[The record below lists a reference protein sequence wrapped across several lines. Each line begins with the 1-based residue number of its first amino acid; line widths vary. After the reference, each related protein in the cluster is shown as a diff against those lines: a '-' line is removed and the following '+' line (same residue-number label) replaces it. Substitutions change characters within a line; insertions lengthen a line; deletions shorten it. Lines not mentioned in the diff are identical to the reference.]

1 MARIKFNVNG
11 TTYSTWN
18 HTTKL
23 TTPSLILNDNGTLRY
38 TPLFAINNGAEGT
51 LDNHWYYR
59 CGALAITHNN
69 TKYHVAI
76 SRRYTNVLSG
86 TISTT
91 ITHSG
96 KTGTGTTTTTTSK
109 TVTPMGYHDFGT
121 QFVGPGSQTVTANVT
136 VNYGVTF
143 LQTPAIYIN
152 YGGVLVSAG
161 TSSCVIRV
169 LGTATNSGTSSLNVN
184 VGFVRYLLTV
194 TGNVSTTT
202 TTTTYPNETKS
213 AVAQGNFNYG
223 VTYPSA
229 PNLWTDGSGIAVY
242 NNNGNASCHVSK
254 TLSGTVAF
262 GKSATLS
269 HNFAVGFNGDFG
281 LG

>member
-38 TPLFAINNGAEGT
+38 TPLFAVSNGAEAT
-51 LDNHWYYR
+51 LDNHWYYK

-96 KTGTGTTTTTTSK
+96 KTGTTTTTTSK
-109 TVTPMGYHDFGT
+109 TVTPTGVHEFGF
-121 QFVGPGSQTVTANVT
+121 QNVPPGNQGVHADVT

-143 LQTPAIYIN
+143 LQTPAIYIH
-152 YGGVLVSAG
+152 YGGTLVSAG

-169 LGTATNSGTSSLNVN
+169 YSSVVNSGTSFANMNAGS
-184 VGFVRYLLTV
+184 VRYLLTV
-194 TGNVSTTT
+194 AGNVAT
-202 TTTTYPNETKS
+202 TTTTYPDETKS

-229 PNLWTDGSGIAVY
+229 PSLTVNSGGISATNNTDNS
-242 NNNGNASCHVSK
+242 SCLVEK
-254 TLSGTVAF
+254 MLEGTVAYN
-262 GKSATLS
+262 KSATLS
-269 HNFAVGFNGDFG
+269 QAFKVTFNGDFG

>member
-1 MARIKFNVNG
+1 MSRIKFTYND

-18 HTTKL
+18 STTKL
-23 TTPSLILNDNGTLRY
+23 TTPSLILNDNGTVRY
-38 TPLFAINNGAEGT
+38 TPLFAVNNGAEAT

-96 KTGTGTTTTTTSK
+96 KTGTTTTTTSK
-109 TVTPMGYHDFGT
+109 TVTPVGTYNFGYQT
-121 QFVGPGSQTVTANVT
+121 IPPGSQGVSADIT

-143 LQTPAIYIN
+143 LQTPVIYIH
-152 YGGVLVSAG
+152 YGGTLVSAG
-161 TSSCVIRV
+161 TSSCVIRMYSNV
-169 LGTATNSGTSSLNVN
+169 VNSGTSPSYMDAGSTN
-184 VGFVRYLLTV
+184 YLLTV
-194 TGNVSTTT
+194 TGNVAT
-202 TTTTYPNETKS
+202 TTTTYPDETKS

-223 VTYPSA
+223 VTYPTE
-229 PNLWTDGSGIAVY
+229 PVLTVDSGEVTAT
-242 NNNGNASCHVSK
+242 NNVENDSCLIQK
-254 TLSGTVAF
+254 TLTGTVAYN
-262 GKSATLS
+262 KTLTLS
-269 HNFAVGFNGDFG
+269 QAFSVTHKGEFG
-281 LG
+281 LN

>member
-1 MARIKFNVNG
+1 MSRIKFTYNG

-18 HTTKL
+18 STSRV
-23 TTPSLILNDNGTLRY
+23 TTPSLILNEGGTLRY
-38 TPLFAINNGAEGT
+38 TPLFAVNNGAEAT

-59 CGALAITHNN
+59 CGALAVTHNN

-96 KTGTGTTTTTTSK
+96 KTGTTTTTTSK
-109 TVTPMGYHDFGT
+109 TVTPAGTHEFGM
-121 QFVGPGSQTVTANVT
+121 QNILPGNHGVQSDVT

-143 LQTPAIYIN
+143 LQTPAIYIHH
-152 YGGVLVSAG
+152 GGTLVSAG
-161 TSSCVIRV
+161 TSSCVIRMTNTV
-169 LGTATNSGTSSLNVN
+169 VNSGTGPSYMNAGSVN
-184 VGFVRYLLTV
+184 YLLTV
-194 TGNVSTTT
+194 TGNVAT
-202 TTTTYPNETKS
+202 TTTTYPDETKS

-229 PNLWTDGSGIAVY
+229 PSLTVNSGGISAT
-242 NNNGNASCHVSK
+242 NNTGNKSFLAKK
-254 TLSGTVAF
+254 TLTGTVAYN
-262 GKSATLS
+262 KSATLS
-269 HNFAVGFNGDFG
+269 QAFKVTFNGDFG

>member
-38 TPLFAINNGAEGT
+38 TPLFAVNNGAEAT

-59 CGALAITHNN
+59 CGALAVTHNN

-96 KTGTGTTTTTTSK
+96 KTGTTTTTTSK
-109 TVTPMGYHDFGT
+109 TVTPSGKHDFGT
-121 QFVGPGSQTVTANVT
+121 QFIGPGTQTVYANVT

-152 YGGVLVSAG
+152 YGGTLVSAG

-169 LGTATNSGTSSLNVN
+169 SAIGVNSGTSGSNIHI
-184 VGFVRYLLTV
+184 GITTYLLTV
-194 TGNVSTTT
+194 TGNVAT
-202 TTTTYPNETKS
+202 TTTTYPDETKS

-229 PNLWTDGSGIAVY
+229 PSLTVNSGGISAT
-242 NNNGNASCHVSK
+242 NNTGNKSFLAKK
-254 TLSGTVAF
+254 TLSGTVAYN
-262 GKSATLS
+262 KSATLS
-269 HNFAVGFNGDFG
+269 QAFKVTFNGNFG

>member
-1 MARIKFNVNG
+1 MVRIKFNVNG

-38 TPLFAINNGAEGT
+38 TPLFAVNNGAEAT

-59 CGALAITHNN
+59 CGALAVTHNN

-96 KTGTGTTTTTTSK
+96 KTGTTTTTTSK
-109 TVTPMGYHDFGT
+109 VVTPAGIYDFGIQT
-121 QFVGPGSQTVTANVT
+121 IPPGNHGVQSDVTI
-136 VNYGVTF
+136 NYGVTF

-152 YGGVLVSAG
+152 YGGTLVSAG
-161 TSSCVIRV
+161 TSSCIIRMTSTV
-169 LGTATNSGTSSLNVN
+169 VNTGTSPAYMYAGSLT
-184 VGFVRYLLTV
+184 YSLTV
-194 TGNVSTTT
+194 AGNVAT
-202 TTTTYPNETKS
+202 TTTTYPDETKS

-229 PNLWTDGSGIAVY
+229 PSLTVNSGGISATNNTDNQSFLAQ
-242 NNNGNASCHVSK
+242 K
-254 TLSGTVAF
+254 TLTGTVAYNQ
-262 GKSATLS
+262 SATLS
-269 HNFAVGFNGDFG
+269 QAFEVTFNGDFG

>member
-1 MARIKFNVNG
+1 MSRIKFTYNG

-18 HTTKL
+18 STSRV
-23 TTPSLILNDNGTLRY
+23 TTPSLILNEGGTLRY
-38 TPLFAINNGAEGT
+38 TPLFAVNNGAEAT

-59 CGALAITHNN
+59 CGALAVTHNN

-96 KTGTGTTTTTTSK
+96 KTGTTTTTTSK
-109 TVTPMGYHDFGT
+109 TVTPAGTHEFG
-121 QFVGPGSQTVTANVT
+121 FQTVPPDNHSVQSDVT

-143 LQTPAIYIN
+143 LQTPAIYIH
-152 YGGVLVSAG
+152 YGGTLVSAG
-161 TSSCVIRV
+161 TSSCVIRMTSTV
-169 LGTATNSGTSSLNVN
+169 VNSGTTPSYMNAGSVN
-184 VGFVRYLLTV
+184 YLLTV
-194 TGNVSTTT
+194 TGNVAT
-202 TTTTYPNETKS
+202 TTTTYPDETKS

-229 PNLWTDGSGIAVY
+229 PSLTVNSGGISAT
-242 NNNGNASCHVSK
+242 NNTGNKSFLAKK
-254 TLSGTVAF
+254 TLTGTVAYN
-262 GKSATLS
+262 KSATLS
-269 HNFAVGFNGDFG
+269 QAFKVTFNGDFG

>member
-1 MARIKFNVNG
+1 MLHIKYALDDK
-11 TTYSTWN
+11 TYTCWNSTDRV
-18 HTTKL
+18 
-23 TTPSLILNDNGTLRY
+23 TTPSLIFNEDEVTRY
-38 TPLFAINNGAEGT
+38 TPLFVIDENKEGT
-51 LDNHWYYR
+51 LDQHWFYKCGDLSVNYNNQKYY
-59 CGALAITHNN
+59 APL
-69 TKYHVAI
+69 
-76 SRRYTNVLSG
+76 SRRYINTISD

-121 QFVGPGSQTVTANVT
+121 QFVGPGSYTVTADVT

-152 YGGVLVSAG
+152 YGGTLVSAG

-169 LGTATNSGTSSLNVN
+169 SGTATNSGTSGSNVN
-184 VGFVRYLLTV
+184 VGSVRYLLTV

-202 TTTTYPNETKS
+202 TTTTYPDETKS
-213 AVAQGNFNYG
+213 AVAQGIFNYG

>member
-1 MARIKFNVNG
+1 MSRIKFTYND

-18 HTTKL
+18 STTKL

-38 TPLFAINNGAEGT
+38 TPLFAVNNGAEAT

-59 CGALAITHNN
+59 CGALAVTHNN

-96 KTGTGTTTTTTSK
+96 KTGTTTTTTSK
-109 TVTPMGYHDFGT
+109 TVTPSGTHYFGL
-121 QFVGPGSQTVTANVT
+121 QNISPGSHSVSADIT

-152 YGGVLVSAG
+152 HGGTLVSAG

-169 LGTATNSGTSSLNVN
+169 YSNVVNSGTSSANMDAGSVN
-184 VGFVRYLLTV
+184 YLLIV
-194 TGNVSTTT
+194 TGNVAT
-202 TTTTYPNETKS
+202 TTTTYPDETKS

-223 VTYPSA
+223 VTYPTEPVLTVDSGEVTVT
-229 PNLWTDGSGIAVY
+229 NNTDNS
-242 NNNGNASCHVSK
+242 SCLIEK
-254 TLSGTVAF
+254 MLEGTVAYN
-262 GKSATLS
+262 KTLTLS
-269 HNFAVGFNGDFG
+269 QAFSVTHKGDFG
-281 LG
+281 LN

>member
-23 TTPSLILNDNGTLRY
+23 TTPSLILNDNGTVRY
-38 TPLFAINNGAEGT
+38 TPLFAVNNGAEAT

-59 CGALAITHNN
+59 CGALAVTHNN

-96 KTGTGTTTTTTSK
+96 KTGTTTTTTSK
-109 TVTPMGYHDFGT
+109 TVTPLGTHYFGM
-121 QFVGPGSQTVTANVT
+121 QNISPGNHGVQSDVT

-143 LQTPAIYIN
+143 LQTPAIYIH
-152 YGGVLVSAG
+152 YGGTLVSAG
-161 TSSCVIRV
+161 TSSCVIRMTSTV
-169 LGTATNSGTSSLNVN
+169 VNSGTSPSYMNAGSVN
-184 VGFVRYLLTV
+184 YLLTV
-194 TGNVSTTT
+194 TGNVAT
-202 TTTTYPNETKS
+202 TTTTYPDETKS
-213 AVAQGNFNYG
+213 AVAQGNFSYG
-223 VTYPSA
+223 VTYPST
-229 PNLWTDGSGIAVY
+229 PNLWTDGSGIDVY

>member
-1 MARIKFNVNG
+1 MSRIKFTYNG

-18 HTTKL
+18 STSRV
-23 TTPSLILNDNGTLRY
+23 TTPSLILNEGGTLRY
-38 TPLFAINNGAEGT
+38 TPLFAVNNGAEAT

-59 CGALAITHNN
+59 CGALAVTHNN

-96 KTGTGTTTTTTSK
+96 KTGTTTTTTSK
-109 TVTPMGYHDFGT
+109 TVTPAGTHEFG
-121 QFVGPGSQTVTANVT
+121 FQTVPPGNHGVQADVT

-143 LQTPAIYIN
+143 LQTPAIYIH
-152 YGGVLVSAG
+152 YGGTLVSVG
-161 TSSCVIRV
+161 TSSCVIRMTSTV
-169 LGTATNSGTSSLNVN
+169 VNSGTSPSYMNAGSVN
-184 VGFVRYLLTV
+184 YLLTV
-194 TGNVSTTT
+194 TGNVAT
-202 TTTTYPNETKS
+202 TTTTYPDETKS

-229 PNLWTDGSGIAVY
+229 PSLTVNSGGISAT
-242 NNNGNASCHVSK
+242 NNTGNKSFLAKK
-254 TLSGTVAF
+254 TLTGTVAYN
-262 GKSATLS
+262 KSATLS
-269 HNFAVGFNGDFG
+269 QAFKVTFNGDFG

>member
-1 MARIKFNVNG
+1 MTRIKFNVNG
-11 TTYSTWN
+11 TTYPTWN
-18 HTTKL
+18 STTKL

-38 TPLFAINNGAEGT
+38 TPLFAVNNGAEAT
-51 LDNHWYYR
+51 LDNHWYYK

-96 KTGTGTTTTTTSK
+96 KTGTTTTTTSK
-109 TVTPMGYHDFGT
+109 TVTPSGKYDFGT
-121 QFVGPGSQTVTANVT
+121 QFIGPGAQTVYANVT

-143 LQTPAIYIN
+143 LQIPAIYIN
-152 YGGVLVSAG
+152 YGGTLVSAD

-169 LGTATNSGTSSLNVN
+169 SATGVNSGTSGSNIN
-184 VGFVRYLLTV
+184 IGITTYLLTV
-194 TGNVSTTT
+194 TGNVAT
-202 TTTTYPNETKS
+202 TTTTYPDETKS

-223 VTYPSA
+223 VTYPTE
-229 PNLWTDGSGIAVY
+229 PVLTVDSGEVTAT
-242 NNNGNASCHVSK
+242 NNSKNSSCLIQK
-254 TLSGTVAF
+254 TLTGTVAYN
-262 GKSATLS
+262 KTLTLS
-269 HNFAVGFNGDFG
+269 QAFSVTHKGDFG
-281 LG
+281 LN

>member
-1 MARIKFNVNG
+1 MSRIKFTYND
-11 TTYSTWN
+11 TSYSTWN
-18 HTTKL
+18 STSRV
-23 TTPSLILNDNGTLRY
+23 TTPSLILNDHGTVRY
-38 TPLFAINNGAEGT
+38 TPLFAVNNGAEAT

-59 CGALAITHNN
+59 CGALAVTHNN

-96 KTGTGTTTTTTSK
+96 KTGTTTTTTSK
-109 TVTPMGYHDFGT
+109 TVTPSGKHDFGT
-121 QFVGPGSQTVTANVT
+121 QFIGPGAQTVYANVT

-152 YGGVLVSAG
+152 HGGTLVSAG

-169 LGTATNSGTSSLNVN
+169 YSSVVNTGTSNAYMDAGSVN
-184 VGFVRYLLTV
+184 YLLTV
-194 TGNVSTTT
+194 TGNVTT
-202 TTTTYPNETKS
+202 TTTTYPDETKS

-223 VTYPSA
+223 VTYPSV
-229 PNLWTDGSGIAVY
+229 PNLWTDGSGIDVY

>member
-1 MARIKFNVNG
+1 MSRIKFTYNG

-18 HTTKL
+18 STSRV
-23 TTPSLILNDNGTLRY
+23 TTPSLILNEGGTLRY
-38 TPLFAINNGAEGT
+38 TPLFAVNNGAEAT
-51 LDNHWYYR
+51 LDNHWYYK
-59 CGALAITHNN
+59 CGALAVTHNN

-96 KTGTGTTTTTTSK
+96 KTGTTTTTTSK
-109 TVTPMGYHDFGT
+109 TVTPSGTHHFGM
-121 QFVGPGSQTVTANVT
+121 QNLSPGLHGVTADVT
-136 VNYGVTF
+136 INYGVTF

-152 YGGVLVSAG
+152 YGGTLVSAG
-161 TSSCVIRV
+161 TSSCVIRISSSV
-169 LGTATNSGTSSLNVN
+169 VNTGTSIAYMDAGSVNYSLI
-184 VGFVRYLLTV
+184 V
-194 TGNVSTTT
+194 TGNVTT
-202 TTTTYPNETKS
+202 TTTTYPDETKS

-229 PNLWTDGSGIAVY
+229 PSLTVNSGGISAT
-242 NNNGNASCHVSK
+242 NNTGNKSFLAKK
-254 TLSGTVAF
+254 TLTGTVAYN
-262 GKSATLS
+262 KSATLS
-269 HNFAVGFNGDFG
+269 QAFKVTFNGNFG

>member
-23 TTPSLILNDNGTLRY
+23 TTPSLILNDNGTVRY
-38 TPLFAINNGAEGT
+38 TPLFAVNNGAEAT
-51 LDNHWYYR
+51 LDNHWYYK
-59 CGALAITHNN
+59 CGALAVTHNN

-96 KTGTGTTTTTTSK
+96 KTGTTTTTTSK
-109 TVTPMGYHDFGT
+109 TVTPSGSHYFGM
-121 QFVGPGSQTVTANVT
+121 QNIFPGNHNVTADVT

-152 YGGVLVSAG
+152 YGGTLVSAG
-161 TSSCVIRV
+161 TSSCVIRLYSSV
-169 LGTATNSGTSSLNVN
+169 VNTGTSNAYMDAGSTN
-184 VGFVRYLLTV
+184 YLLIIA
-194 TGNVSTTT
+194 GNVTT
-202 TTTTYPNETKS
+202 TTTTYPDETKS

-229 PNLWTDGSGIAVY
+229 PNLWTDGSGIDVY

>member
-38 TPLFAINNGAEGT
+38 TPLFAVNNGAEAT
-51 LDNHWYYR
+51 LDNHWYYK

-96 KTGTGTTTTTTSK
+96 KTGTTTTTTSK
-109 TVTPMGYHDFGT
+109 TVTPAGTYYFGM
-121 QFVGPGSQTVTANVT
+121 QNIPPGSQGVSADVTI
-136 VNYGVTF
+136 NYGVTF
-143 LQTPAIYIN
+143 LQTPGIYIN
-152 YGGVLVSAG
+152 YGGRLVSAG

-169 LGTATNSGTSSLNVN
+169 YSSVVNSGTSFIYKDAGSVN
-184 VGFVRYLLTV
+184 YLLTV
-194 TGNVSTTT
+194 AGSVTT

-223 VTYPSA
+223 VTYPNVPSLTVNSGGISA
-229 PNLWTDGSGIAVY
+229 TNNSGNKSFLAK
-242 NNNGNASCHVSK
+242 K
-254 TLSGTVAF
+254 TLTGTVAYN
-262 GKSATLS
+262 KSATLS
-269 HNFAVGFNGDFG
+269 QAFKVTFNGDFG

>member
-1 MARIKFNVNG
+1 MSRIKFTYND

-18 HTTKL
+18 STSRV

-38 TPLFAINNGAEGT
+38 TPLFAVNNGAEAT

-59 CGALAITHNN
+59 CGALAVTHNN

-76 SRRYTNVLSG
+76 SRRYTNVLSR

-96 KTGTGTTTTTTSK
+96 KTGTTTTTTSK
-109 TVTPMGYHDFGT
+109 TVTPSGKHDFGF
-121 QFVGPGSQTVTANVT
+121 QNIPPGGYSVSADIT

-152 YGGVLVSAG
+152 YGGTLVSAG

-169 LGTATNSGTSSLNVN
+169 LATGVNSGTSSSNIHI
-184 VGFVRYLLTV
+184 GITTYLLTV
-194 TGNVSTTT
+194 TGNVAT
-202 TTTTYPNETKS
+202 TTTTYPDETKS

-223 VTYPSA
+223 VTYPSV
-229 PNLWTDGSGIAVY
+229 PSLTVNSGEVTAT
-242 NNNGNASCHVSK
+242 NNVKNNSCLIQK
-254 TLSGTVAF
+254 TLTGTVAYN
-262 GKSATLS
+262 KTLTLS
-269 HNFAVGFNGDFG
+269 QAFSVTHKGEFG
-281 LG
+281 LN

>member
-1 MARIKFNVNG
+1 MSRIKFTYND

-18 HTTKL
+18 STSRV

-38 TPLFAINNGAEGT
+38 TPLFAVNNGAEAT
-51 LDNHWYYR
+51 LDNHWYYK

-96 KTGTGTTTTTTSK
+96 KTGTTTTTTSK
-109 TVTPMGYHDFGT
+109 TVTPAGTHNFGY
-121 QFVGPGSQTVTANVT
+121 QNIPPGGHSVSADIT

-143 LQTPAIYIN
+143 LQTPAIYIH
-152 YGGVLVSAG
+152 YGGTLVSAG
-161 TSSCVIRV
+161 TSSCVIGV
-169 LGTATNSGTSSLNVN
+169 YNNVVNSGTSNSYMDA
-184 VGFVRYLLTV
+184 GFVNYLLTV
-194 TGNVSTTT
+194 TGNVAT
-202 TTTTYPNETKS
+202 TTTTYPDETKS

-223 VTYPSA
+223 VTYPTE
-229 PNLWTDGSGIAVY
+229 PVLTVDSGEVTAT
-242 NNNGNASCHVSK
+242 NNSKNSSCLIQK
-254 TLSGTVAF
+254 TLTGTVAYN
-262 GKSATLS
+262 KTLTLS
-269 HNFAVGFNGDFG
+269 QAFSVTHKGDFG
-281 LG
+281 LN

>member
-23 TTPSLILNDNGTLRY
+23 TTPSLILNDNGTVRY
-38 TPLFAINNGAEGT
+38 TPLFAVNNGAEGT

-96 KTGTGTTTTTTSK
+96 KTGTTTTTTSK
-109 TVTPMGYHDFGT
+109 TVTPSGTHYFGF
-121 QFVGPGSQTVTANVT
+121 QNVPPSSHNVSADVT

-152 YGGVLVSAG
+152 YGGTLVSAG

-169 LGTATNSGTSSLNVN
+169 YSSVVNSGTSTAYMDAGSVN
-184 VGFVRYLLTV
+184 YLLTV
-194 TGNVSTTT
+194 AGNITT
-202 TTTTYPNETKS
+202 TTTTYPDETKS
-213 AVAQGNFNYG
+213 AVAQGIFNYG

>member
-1 MARIKFNVNG
+1 MSRIKFTYNG

-18 HTTKL
+18 NTSRV

-38 TPLFAINNGAEGT
+38 TPLFAVNNGAEAT

-59 CGALAITHNN
+59 CGALAVTHNN

-96 KTGTGTTTTTTSK
+96 KTGTTTTTTSK
-109 TVTPMGYHDFGT
+109 TVTPSGTHYFGM
-121 QFVGPGSQTVTANVT
+121 QNVSPGNHGVTADVT

-152 YGGVLVSAG
+152 HGGTLVSAG

-169 LGTATNSGTSSLNVN
+169 YSSVVNSGTSNAYMDAGSVH
-184 VGFVRYLLTV
+184 YLLTV
-194 TGNVSTTT
+194 TGNIAT
-202 TTTTYPNETKS
+202 TTTTYPDETKS

-223 VTYPSA
+223 VTYPSV
-229 PNLWTDGSGIAVY
+229 PNLWTDGSGIDVY

>member
-1 MARIKFNVNG
+1 MSRIKFTYNG

-18 HTTKL
+18 STSRV
-23 TTPSLILNDNGTLRY
+23 TTPSLILNEGGTLRY
-38 TPLFAINNGAEGT
+38 TPLFAVNNGAEAT

-59 CGALAITHNN
+59 CGALAVTHNN

-76 SRRYTNVLSG
+76 SRRYKNVLSG

-96 KTGTGTTTTTTSK
+96 KTGTTTTTTSK
-109 TVTPMGYHDFGT
+109 TVTPSGTHYFGF
-121 QFVGPGSQTVTANVT
+121 QNIGPGNSKVSADVT

-143 LQTPAIYIN
+143 LKTPAIYIN
-152 YGGVLVSAG
+152 YGGTLVSVG

-169 LGTATNSGTSSLNVN
+169 YSSVVNTGTSNAYMDAGSVN
-184 VGFVRYLLTV
+184 YLLTV
-194 TGNVSTTT
+194 TGNVTT

-223 VTYPSA
+223 VTYPSV
-229 PNLWTDGSGIAVY
+229 PNLCPSLPGSMGRKEGRYTKEAEPPKKLCLRY
-242 NNNGNASCHVSK
+242 
-254 TLSGTVAF
+254 
-262 GKSATLS
+262 
-269 HNFAVGFNGDFG
+269 
-281 LG
+281 

>member
-38 TPLFAINNGAEGT
+38 TPLFAVNNGAEGT

-59 CGALAITHNN
+59 CGALAVTHNN

-109 TVTPMGYHDFGT
+109 TVTPAGWHDFGT
-121 QFVGPGSQTVTANVT
+121 HYFVPGVQTFSADVT

-152 YGGVLVSAG
+152 YGGTLVSAG
-161 TSSCVIRV
+161 KSSCVIRV
-169 LGTATNSGTSSLNVN
+169 SRQAINTGTSGQNIV
-184 VGFVRYLLTV
+184 VGAEKYQLTV

-202 TTTTYPNETKS
+202 TTTTYPDETKS

-223 VTYPSA
+223 VTYPSV
-229 PNLWTDGSGIAVY
+229 PNLWTDDSGIDVY

>member
-1 MARIKFNVNG
+1 MSRIKFTYNG

-18 HTTKL
+18 STSRV
-23 TTPSLILNDNGTLRY
+23 TTPSLILNERGTVRY
-38 TPLFAINNGAEGT
+38 TPLFAVNNGAEAT

-59 CGALAITHNN
+59 CGALAVTHNN

-96 KTGTGTTTTTTSK
+96 KTGTTTTTTSK
-109 TVTPMGYHDFGT
+109 TVTPSGTHYFGM
-121 QFVGPGSQTVTANVT
+121 QNIPPGNHGGQADVT

-143 LQTPAIYIN
+143 LQTPAIYIH
-152 YGGVLVSAG
+152 YGGTLVSAG
-161 TSSCVIRV
+161 TSSCVIRMTSTV
-169 LGTATNSGTSSLNVN
+169 VNSGTSPSYMDAGSVN
-184 VGFVRYLLTV
+184 YLLTV
-194 TGNVSTTT
+194 TGNVAT
-202 TTTTYPNETKS
+202 TTTTYPDETKS

-229 PNLWTDGSGIAVY
+229 PSLTVNSGGISAT
-242 NNNGNASCHVSK
+242 NNTGNKSFLAKK
-254 TLSGTVAF
+254 TLTGTVAYN
-262 GKSATLS
+262 KSATLS
-269 HNFAVGFNGDFG
+269 QAFKVTFNGDFG

>member
-18 HTTKL
+18 NTSRV
-23 TTPSLILNDNGTLRY
+23 TTPSLILNEGGTLRY
-38 TPLFAINNGAEGT
+38 TPLFAVNNGAEAT

-59 CGALAITHNN
+59 CGALAVTHNN

-96 KTGTGTTTTTTSK
+96 KTGTTTTTTSK
-109 TVTPMGYHDFGT
+109 TVTPSGTHYFGM
-121 QFVGPGSQTVTANVT
+121 QNIFPGNHGVQSDVT

-143 LQTPAIYIN
+143 LQTPAIYIY
-152 YGGVLVSAG
+152 YGGILVSAG
-161 TSSCVIRV
+161 TSSCVIRMTSTV
-169 LGTATNSGTSSLNVN
+169 VNSGTSPAYMDAGSVN
-184 VGFVRYLLTV
+184 YLLTV
-194 TGNVSTTT
+194 TGNVAT
-202 TTTTYPNETKS
+202 TTTTYPDETKS

-223 VTYPSA
+223 VTYPST

>member
-18 HTTKL
+18 HTTKI
-23 TTPSLILNDNGTLRY
+23 TTPSLILNDNGTVRY
-38 TPLFAINNGAEGT
+38 TPLFAVNNGAEAT
-51 LDNHWYYR
+51 LDNHWYYK
-59 CGALAITHNN
+59 CGALAVTHNN

-96 KTGTGTTTTTTSK
+96 KTGTTTTTTSK
-109 TVTPMGYHDFGT
+109 TVTPAGSHDFGYQT
-121 QFVGPGSQTVTANVT
+121 IPPGNHGVSSDVT

-143 LQTPAIYIN
+143 LQTPAIYIH
-152 YGGVLVSAG
+152 YGGTLVSVG
-161 TSSCVIRV
+161 TSSCIIRMYSTV
-169 LGTATNSGTSSLNVN
+169 VNSGTSPSYMDAGSVN
-184 VGFVRYLLTV
+184 YLLTV
-194 TGNVSTTT
+194 TGNVAT
-202 TTTTYPNETKS
+202 TTTTYPDETKS

-229 PNLWTDGSGIAVY
+229 PSLTVNSGGISAT
-242 NNNGNASCHVSK
+242 NNTGNKSFLAKK
-254 TLSGTVAF
+254 TLSGTVAYN
-262 GKSATLS
+262 KSATLS
-269 HNFAVGFNGDFG
+269 QAFSVTHKGEFG
-281 LG
+281 LN

>member
-38 TPLFAINNGAEGT
+38 TPLFAVNNGAEAT
-51 LDNHWYYR
+51 LDNHWYYK
-59 CGALAITHNN
+59 CGALAVTHNN

-96 KTGTGTTTTTTSK
+96 KTGTTTTTTSK
-109 TVTPMGYHDFGT
+109 TVTPSGTHYFGY
-121 QFVGPGSQTVTANVT
+121 QNICPGSNVHADVT

-152 YGGVLVSAG
+152 YGGTLVSAG

-169 LGTATNSGTSSLNVN
+169 YSSVVNTGTSNKYMDAGSVN
-184 VGFVRYLLTV
+184 YLLIV
-194 TGNVSTTT
+194 AGNIAT
-202 TTTTYPNETKS
+202 TTTTYPDETKS

-223 VTYPSA
+223 VTYPSV
-229 PNLWTDGSGIAVY
+229 PSLTVNSGGISAT
-242 NNNGNASCHVSK
+242 NNSGNKSFLAKK
-254 TLSGTVAF
+254 TLTGTVAYN
-262 GKSATLS
+262 KSATLS
-269 HNFAVGFNGDFG
+269 QAFKVTFNGDFG

>member
-1 MARIKFNVNG
+1 MVRIKFNVNG

-38 TPLFAINNGAEGT
+38 TPLFAVNNGAEAT
-51 LDNHWYYR
+51 LDNHWYYK
-59 CGALAITHNN
+59 CGALAVTHNN

-96 KTGTGTTTTTTSK
+96 KTGTTTTTTSK
-109 TVTPMGYHDFGT
+109 TVTPSGEHDFGT
-121 QFVGPGSQTVTANVT
+121 QFIGPGAQTVYANVT

-152 YGGVLVSAG
+152 YGGTLVSAG

-169 LGTATNSGTSSLNVN
+169 SATGVNSGTSGSNIHI
-184 VGFVRYLLTV
+184 GITTYLLTV
-194 TGNVSTTT
+194 TGNVAT
-202 TTTTYPNETKS
+202 TTTTYPDETKS

-223 VTYPSA
+223 VTYPSV
-229 PNLWTDGSGIAVY
+229 PSLTVNSGGISAT
-242 NNNGNASCHVSK
+242 NNSGNKSFLAKK
-254 TLSGTVAF
+254 TLTGTVAYN
-262 GKSATLS
+262 KSATLS
-269 HNFAVGFNGDFG
+269 QAFKVTFNGDFG

>member
-18 HTTKL
+18 HTTKI

-38 TPLFAINNGAEGT
+38 TPLFAVNNGAEAT

-59 CGALAITHNN
+59 CGALAVTHNN

-96 KTGTGTTTTTTSK
+96 KTGTTTTTTSK
-109 TVTPMGYHDFGT
+109 TVTPTGTHNFGYQDIP
-121 QFVGPGSQTVTANVT
+121 PGGQSVSADVT

-143 LQTPAIYIN
+143 LQTPAIYIH
-152 YGGVLVSAG
+152 YGGTLVSVG
-161 TSSCVIRV
+161 TSSCVIRMYSNV
-169 LGTATNSGTSSLNVN
+169 VNSGTSPSYMDAGSVK
-184 VGFVRYLLTV
+184 YLLTV
-194 TGNVSTTT
+194 TGNVAT

-269 HNFAVGFNGDFG
+269 HNFAVGFNGDLG

>member
-38 TPLFAINNGAEGT
+38 TPLFAVNNGAEAT

-59 CGALAITHNN
+59 CGALAVTHNN

-96 KTGTGTTTTTTSK
+96 KTGTTTTTTSK
-109 TVTPMGYHDFGT
+109 TVTPAGTHEFG
-121 QFVGPGSQTVTANVT
+121 FQTVSPGNHGVQSDVT

-143 LQTPAIYIN
+143 LQIPAIYIH
-152 YGGVLVSAG
+152 YGGTLVSAG
-161 TSSCVIRV
+161 TSSCVIRMTSTV
-169 LGTATNSGTSSLNVN
+169 VNSGTSPAYMNAGSVN
-184 VGFVRYLLTV
+184 YLLTV
-194 TGNVSTTT
+194 TGNVAT
-202 TTTTYPNETKS
+202 TTTTYPDETKS

-223 VTYPSA
+223 VTYPSV

>member
-1 MARIKFNVNG
+1 MSRIKFTYND

-18 HTTKL
+18 STSRV

-38 TPLFAINNGAEGT
+38 TPLFAVNNGAEAT

-59 CGALAITHNN
+59 CGALAVTHNN

-96 KTGTGTTTTTTSK
+96 KTGTTTTTTSK
-109 TVTPMGYHDFGT
+109 TVTPAGT
-121 QFVGPGSQTVTANVT
+121 HNFVCQSVPPGNHAVTANVT

-143 LQTPAIYIN
+143 LQTPAIYIH
-152 YGGVLVSAG
+152 YGGHLVSAG
-161 TSSCVIRV
+161 TSSCVIEVGRTV
-169 LGTATNSGTSSLNVN
+169 INSGTSPSNVCIEPVN
-184 VGFVRYLLTV
+184 YLLTV
-194 TGNVSTTT
+194 TGNVAT
-202 TTTTYPNETKS
+202 TTTTYPDETKS

-223 VTYPSA
+223 VTYPTE
-229 PNLWTDGSGIAVY
+229 PVLTVDSGEVTAT
-242 NNNGNASCHVSK
+242 NNVENDSCLIQK
-254 TLSGTVAF
+254 TLTGTVAYN
-262 GKSATLS
+262 KTLTLLQAFS
-269 HNFAVGFNGDFG
+269 VTHKGEFG
-281 LG
+281 LN

>member
-18 HTTKL
+18 NTSRV
-23 TTPSLILNDNGTLRY
+23 TTPSLILNENGTLRY
-38 TPLFAINNGAEGT
+38 TPLFTANKGAEAT

-59 CGALAITHNN
+59 CGALAVTHNN

-96 KTGTGTTTTTTSK
+96 KTGTTTTTTSK
-109 TVTPMGYHDFGT
+109 TVTPSGTHKFG
-121 QFVGPGSQTVTANVT
+121 FQTVPPGNYAQADVT

-143 LQTPAIYIN
+143 LQTPAIYIKS
-152 YGGVLVSAG
+152 GGTLVSAG
-161 TSSCVIRV
+161 TSSCVITV
-169 LGTATNSGTSSLNVN
+169 SSLIVNSGTSPTNIDAGSVN
-184 VGFVRYLLTV
+184 YLLIV
-194 TGNVSTTT
+194 AGNVAT
-202 TTTTYPNETKS
+202 TTTTYPDETKS

-229 PNLWTDGSGIAVY
+229 PSLTVNSGGISAT
-242 NNNGNASCHVSK
+242 NNTGNKSFLAKK
-254 TLSGTVAF
+254 TLTGTVAYN
-262 GKSATLS
+262 KSATLS
-269 HNFAVGFNGDFG
+269 QAFKVTFNGDFG